1 MVASRCASGID
12 AAPKSVVLWKRVD
25 VGGGRIIKKKNAAR
39 ASIMRARFSSS
50 DIGKSPSTCRPGQ
63 ARDARRSPIDHRR
76 ADAVGQHV
84 AGDLILTGEPDI
96 PFALGPCGRPGGSVW
111 SVKFGAIASFSRA
124 SSPVFQKS

>member
-12 AAPKSVVLWKRVD
+12 AATTRSFFFFNDTATTEIYTLSLHDALP
-25 VGGGRIIKKKNAAR
+25 IF
-39 ASIMRARFSSS
+39 MRARFSSS

-124 SSPVFQKS
+124 S